1 MKSYILDYFKNNP
14 EVVNLNA
21 NKDISDNS
29 WIQQAL
35 VVATSYHFN
44 PRPIVY
50 VCQNLYNAQRFY
62 ERLISILDEDSC
74 VLFGVE
80 DSLRV
85 EAIASSPEM
94 MAAKVEALNKII
106 HDNAKIIVCNS
117 SALIR
122 YLPNIEVFK
131 ECCIEIKI
139 DKEIEMEDL
148 KMLLIRAGYQQVT
161 HVDTP
166 LTFALR
172 GGIIDVY
179 SINYD
184 NPIRIEFFDNII
196 DSIRFFD
203 CLTQKTIEN
212 IKEANIICA
221 SDILFSDAQVEVIE
235 AKAKAMLDNLHN
247 DELRDNIEIDLGY
260 LKNHICENHL
270 YAYYTFLDDTNSLL
284 DYVGKC
290 EVILNDSEA
299 INKMIHDVISDNTVY
314 IQEMVQE
321 NKLLPRFSHFYDL
334 TRVLMNHEVINS
346 DPYGDNI
353 SNILNINIPKQSLEL
368 NIKML
373 STSDKPVILFLKDNE
388 FTQVINVCV
397 NMQIV
402 YNLEDSLKPG
412 INLIM
417 DNLFEGFEVD
427 DFIVVT
433 SYELFETKP
442 RLSRFANKFKNAQ
455 VINSYQELEP
465 GDYIVHTQHGVGQYM
480 GIETKKIMGYHKDFL
495 RIVYKGNAELLVPL
509 EQFKLVRKFVS
520 SQGVVPRLN
529 KLGSDEWTKTKEKLQ
544 GYKKAGINRL
554 SIGLQAAQDRL
565 LKQIGRIHTYKEF
578 EQTYNWAKEVGFQN
592 INVDLM
598 LGLPNQSIQDLKESL
613 EKVIANNP
621 THISTYSLIVEEGAI
636 LENKISKG
644 ELELPSEEL
653 ERQMYWYVKNTLEL
667 NGYIHYEIS
676 NLAKKGKESK
686 HNMNCWKQKQYVG
699 IGVAAHSYL
708 NQTRYSNTEK
718 LEEYIANMKRLQ
730 DAEKDDGNESEK
742 NRNIEKRNAD
752 IYEIYERQ
760 TIEDTEKEYMLLGLR
775 KIAGVSIQEFKNK
788 FVQNPLFLFRNE
800 IEKLTREG
808 LIMVDGDFI
817 RLTNKGIDF
826 ANLVWEEFV

>member
-1 MKSYILDYFKNNP
+1 MNKEELGIYIHIPFCKQKCYYCDF
-14 EVVNLNA
+14 
-21 NKDISDNS
+21 ISFS
-29 WIQQAL
+29 GIEEKE
-35 VVATSYHFN
+35 TKY
-44 PRPIVY
+44 I
-50 VCQNLYNAQRFY
+50 
-62 ERLISILDEDSC
+62 
-74 VLFGVE
+74 
-80 DSLRV
+80 
-85 EAIASSPEM
+85 EAIQ
-94 MAAKVEALNKII
+94 
-106 HDNAKIIVCNS
+106 
-117 SALIR
+117 
-122 YLPNIEVFK
+122 K
-131 ECCIEIKI
+131 E
-139 DKEIEMEDL
+139 
-148 KMLLIRAGYQQVT
+148 
-161 HVDTP
+161 
-166 LTFALR
+166 
-172 GGIIDVY
+172 
-179 SINYD
+179 
-184 NPIRIEFFDNII
+184 
-196 DSIRFFD
+196 
-203 CLTQKTIEN
+203 
-212 IKEANIICA
+212 
-221 SDILFSDAQVEVIE
+221 
-235 AKAKAMLDNLHN
+235 
-247 DELRDNIEIDLGY
+247 
-260 LKNHICENHL
+260 
-270 YAYYTFLDDTNSLL
+270 
-284 DYVGKC
+284 
-290 EVILNDSEA
+290 
-299 INKMIHDVISDNTVY
+299 
-314 IQEMVQE
+314 
-321 NKLLPRFSHFYDL
+321 
-334 TRVLMNHEVINS
+334 
-346 DPYGDNI
+346 
-353 SNILNINIPKQSLEL
+353 
-368 NIKML
+368 
-373 STSDKPVILFLKDNE
+373 
-388 FTQVINVCV
+388 
-397 NMQIV
+397 
-402 YNLEDSLKPG
+402 
-412 INLIM
+412 
-417 DNLFEGFEVD
+417 
-427 DFIVVT
+427 
-433 SYELFETKP
+433 
-442 RLSRFANKFKNAQ
+442 
-455 VINSYQELEP
+455 INSYKFEKYCVTTIYLGGGTPSYLSLESIQEILKNLKEKLKNNEIAWEKIEITIEVNP
-465 GDYIVHTQHGVGQYM
+465 GTV
-480 GIETKKIMGYHKDFL
+480 
-495 RIVYKGNAELLVPL
+495 
-509 EQFKLVRKFVS
+509 
-520 SQGVVPRLN
+520 
-529 KLGSDEWTKTKEKLQ
+529 TKEKLQ